1 MASIFMMRA
10 RMAHAR
16 RTISPLDLIA
26 REKGPAMDVVEWNR
40 RVDAHNIW
48 ANEKRKKEAL
58 REAKARESRLQHE
71 RKEADRRARIM
82 GDYGDSASQNSL
94 IGKIRSSV
102 YNEQL
107 QIAKDLIEF
116 KIEPLI
122 KLAIAEDRN
131 SIVIQSHQL
140 VHWKL
145 ISVSKP
151 DDDWG
156 DYEFHLPT
164 NFQRFEYMLLDENL
178 KLNWYNQS
186 GQLFI
191 DRSTKIN
198 SIRSNTGSIQFEIT
212 W

>member
-1 MASIFMMRA
+1 MMRA
-10 RMAHAR
+10 RKSHAR
-16 RTISPLDLIA
+16 RTIPPLDLIA
-26 REKGPAMDVVEWNR
+26 KEKGPAMDVVEWNR
-40 RVDAHNIW
+40 RLDAHNIW
-48 ANEKRKKEAL
+48 FNEKRERQAL
-58 REAKARESRLQHE
+58 REAQARESRLQHE
-71 RKEADRRARIM
+71 RKEADRRASIM
-82 GDYGDSASQNSL
+82 EDYGDSTSHNSL
-94 IGKIRSSV
+94 IGKIKCNV
-102 YNEQL
+102 FNEQL
-107 QIAKDLIEF
+107 QISKDLIEL
-116 KIEPLI
+116 KIEPVI

-131 SIVIQSHQL
+131 SITIQSHQF

-156 DYEFHLPT
+156 NYEFHLST

-198 SIRSNTGSIQFEIT
+198 SISSNTSSIQLEIT